1 MSRIDELKSLIR
13 FYEEQLAEDEGDLYE
28 EYEVELVAAIDELN
42 KLTKKWYYL
51 RVNFQRII
59 TKTKNNHNVKIT

>member
-13 FYEEQLAEDEGDLYE
+13 FYEEQLGEDEGDLYE

-42 KLTKKWYYL
+42 TL
-51 RVNFQRII
+51 
-59 TKTKNNHNVKIT
+59 VKGK

>member
-1 MSRIDELKSLIR
+1 MNRIDELKSLIR

-42 KLTKKWYYL
+42 RLMKEK
-51 RVNFQRII
+51 
-59 TKTKNNHNVKIT
+59 